1 MKKFMKE
8 FTLERLEDIKCDIGN
23 GNMVYV
29 DDLHH
34 ELYNTIHPFNDTED
48 AKEQLLEYDVF
59 KAMDKVISY
68 EKDNFGELYTDI
80 ADPKRLAGMLVYVLG
95 EEFIYGDSDI
105 YSIGGKFVIDE
116 HIEHL
121 VENIDCIG

>member
-1 MKKFMKE
+1 MEKFMKE
-8 FTLERLEDIKCDIGN
+8 FTLERLEDLKFDIDN

-29 DDLHH
+29 DDIHH
-34 ELYNTIHPFNDTED
+34 ELYNTIHPFDYTEE
-48 AKEQLLEYDVF
+48 AKEQLLEYDIF

-95 EEFIYGDSDI
+95 EEFLFNADI
-105 YSIGGKFVIDE
+105 HSIGGEFVTDE
-116 HIEHL
+116 HINHL
-121 VENIDCIG
+121 VENIDCIE

>member
-8 FTLERLEDIKCDIGN
+8 FTLERLEDIKYDIGN

-34 ELYNTIHPFNDTED
+34 ELYNTTHPFNDTED

-68 EKDNFGELYTDI
+68 ERDSFGELYTDI
-80 ADPKRLAGMLVYVLG
+80 ADPKKLAGMLVYVLG
-95 EEFIYGDSDI
+95 EEFLFDVDI
-105 YSIGGKFVIDE
+105 HSIGGKFVTSE
-116 HIEHL
+116 HIDHL
-121 VENIDCIG
+121 VENIDCIE

>member
-1 MKKFMKE
+1 MEKFMKE
-8 FTLERLEDIKCDIGN
+8 FTLERLEDIKYDIGN

-34 ELYNTIHPFNDTED
+34 ELYNTTHPFNDTED
-48 AKEQLLEYDVF
+48 AKKQLLEYDVF

-68 EKDNFGELYTDI
+68 EKDSFGELYTDI

-105 YSIGGKFVIDE
+105 YSIGGKFVTDE

-121 VENIDCIG
+121 IENIDCIE

>member
-1 MKKFMKE
+1 MEKFMKE
-8 FTLERLEDIKCDIGN
+8 FTLERLEDLKFDIDN

-29 DDLHH
+29 DDIHH
-34 ELYNTIHPFNDTED
+34 ELYNTIHPFDYTEE
-48 AKEQLLEYDVF
+48 AKEQLLEYDIF

-95 EEFIYGDSDI
+95 EEFLFNADI
-105 YSIGGKFVIDE
+105 HSIGGEFVTDE
-116 HIEHL
+116 HIDHL